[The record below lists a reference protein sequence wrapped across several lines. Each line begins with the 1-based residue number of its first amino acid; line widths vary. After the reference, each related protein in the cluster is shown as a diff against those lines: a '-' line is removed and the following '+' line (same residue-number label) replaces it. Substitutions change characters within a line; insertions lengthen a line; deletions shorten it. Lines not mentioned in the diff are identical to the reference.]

1 VLENNDFFCAKNTF
15 YLSKFFCRKHK
26 NTKTQK
32 HKKNKK
38 MSVALALRNV
48 FCFLRLYYFLIFMKY
63 KGEMAYS
70 FKRAALKK
78 ASFFLLVCCFFL

>member
-1 VLENNDFFCAKNTF
+1 MTFFVRKIPFTCQN
-15 YLSKFFCRKHK
+15 FFAE

-32 HKKNKK
+32 HKKP
-38 MSVALALRNV
+38 SR
-48 FCFLRLYYFLIFMKY
+48 FLRLYYFLILMKY

>member
-1 VLENNDFFCAKNTF
+1 MTFFVRKIPFTCQN
-15 YLSKFFCRKHK
+15 FFAE

-32 HKKNKK
+32 HKKP
-38 MSVALALRNV
+38 SVALALLNV
-48 FCFLRLYYFLIFMKY
+48 FRFLRLYYFLIFMKY